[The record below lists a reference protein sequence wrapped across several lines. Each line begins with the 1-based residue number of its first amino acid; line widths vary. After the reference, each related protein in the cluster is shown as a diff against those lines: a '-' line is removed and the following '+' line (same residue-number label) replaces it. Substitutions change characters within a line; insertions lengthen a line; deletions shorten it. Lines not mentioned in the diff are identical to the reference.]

1 MKSFKSY
8 FLDFTMVFLAV
19 FLGFWAE
26 SYRNDLADSNKI
38 IKLKNAI
45 KRDVYKDIK
54 QIDEYVSQAN
64 YNLSMIERMDSLLY
78 LYPQDIDQKDYYNTL
93 VNYSVAYMFVPSD
106 KSLAQ
111 AEEAGIIQNEESDS
125 LSYYVLKYQYFL
137 TDLKLVEKLL
147 SDEYA
152 IYLQELVP
160 KITEPELY
168 RKVWRYPLKELDE
181 KKGIKEITL
190 ESKRQLRYFFA
201 NVSWYYDAMKV
212 NADSMKVYG
221 YRIIDEINNN

>member
-1 MKSFKSY
+1 MKSWKAY
-8 FLDFTMVFLAV
+8 FLEFLMVFLAV

-26 SYRNDLADSNKI
+26 SYRNDLADTRRVV
-38 IKLKNAI
+38 KLKNAI
-45 KRDVYKDIK
+45 QRDVKKDLK
-54 QIDEYVSQAN
+54 QIEEYIRQADF
-64 YNLSMIERMDSLLY
+64 NLSMIDRMDSLISLN
-78 LYPQDIDQKDYYNTL
+78 PIEVDQKDYYNTM

-106 KSLAQ
+106 KSLTQ

-152 IYLQELVP
+152 VYLQKLVP

-168 RKVWRYPLKELDE
+168 RKVWRYPLKEVDQ
-181 KKGIKEITL
+181 KQGIREISL
-190 ESKRQLRYFFA
+190 EAKRDLRYFFA

-212 NADSMKVYG
+212 NADSMRLYG
-221 YRIIDEINNN
+221 NRIIRQIKN

>member
-1 MKSFKSY
+1 MKSWKAY
-8 FLDFTMVFLAV
+8 FLEFLMVFLAV

-26 SYRNDLADSNKI
+26 SYRNDLADSKRVV
-38 IKLKNAI
+38 KLKNAI
-45 KRDVYKDIK
+45 QRDVNKDLK
-54 QIDEYVSQAN
+54 QIEEYIRQAN
-64 YNLSMIERMDSLLY
+64 FNLSMIDRMDSLISLNH
-78 LYPQDIDQKDYYNTL
+78 IEVDQKEFYNTM

-106 KSLAQ
+106 KSLTQ

-152 IYLQELVP
+152 VYLQKVVP

-168 RKVWRYPLKELDE
+168 RKVWRFPLSEV
-181 KKGIKEITL
+181 
-190 ESKRQLRYFFA
+190 ESKIGIREISLEAKRDLRYFFA

-212 NADSMKVYG
+212 NADSMRLYG
-221 YRIIDEINNN
+221 NRIIRQIKN

>member
-1 MKSFKSY
+1 MKSWKAY
-8 FLDFTMVFLAV
+8 FLEFLMVFLAV

-26 SYRNDLADSNKI
+26 SYRNDLADSKRVV
-38 IKLKNAI
+38 KLKNAI
-45 KRDVYKDIK
+45 QRDVNKDLK
-54 QIDEYVSQAN
+54 QIEEYIRQADF
-64 YNLSMIERMDSLLY
+64 NLSMIDRMDSLISLN
-78 LYPQDIDQKDYYNTL
+78 PNEVDQKDYYNTM

-106 KSLAQ
+106 KSLTQ

-152 IYLQELVP
+152 VYLQKIVP

-168 RKVWRYPLKELDE
+168 RKVWRFPLSEVESKI
-181 KKGIKEITL
+181 GIREISL
-190 ESKRQLRYFFA
+190 ESKRELRYFFA

-212 NADSMKVYG
+212 NADSMRLYG
-221 YRIIDEINNN
+221 NRIIRQIKK